1 MRRKRDYAYE
11 LPPEQIAQAPADARD
26 GSRLLAVGQGGLRD
40 HRFEEIVGLLPEQAV
55 LVVNDTQVIPAR
67 LHARKDTGGA
77 VELLL
82 ADPVPAPDPSHTWW
96 RCLARPAKG
105 LRLGARL
112 TLVAPEEPGGA
123 PGHEI
128 VHVVSERDDE
138 DGTVIIGFDRAP
150 DALAPILAAYGEMPL
165 PPYIERPRG
174 PGADDLARYQTVYA
188 REAGAVAAPTAGLHF
203 TPELLAA
210 IEARGVSIARL
221 TLHVG
226 LGTFAPVRVEDLDQ
240 HRMHVE
246 RYSIP
251 EATAALVGSG
261 RPVVAVGTTCV
272 RALEASAAVHGTV
285 RSGPASTDL
294 FIRPGFRFQVVDH
307 LVTNFHVPE
316 STLLVLVCAFAG
328 YDRMMAAYRH
338 AIGAGYRF
346 FSYGDAMLVSS
357 GAPS

>member
-11 LPPEQIAQAPADARD
+11 LPPERIAQAPAGARD
-26 GSRLLAVGQGGLRD
+26 GSRLLAVGGAGLRD
-40 HRFEEIVGLLPEQAV
+40 HRFDEIAGLLPEGAV
-55 LVVNDTQVIPAR
+55 LVLNDTQVIPAR

-82 ADPVPAPDPSHTWW
+82 ADPVPAPDPSEAWW

-105 LRLGARL
+105 LRQDARL
-112 TLVAPEEPGGA
+112 TLERPGGA
-123 PGHEI
+123 PGDE
-128 VHVVSERDDE
+128 VVRVVSERDE
-138 DGTVIIGFDRAP
+138 DGTVVIGFARAP
-150 DALAPILAAYGEMPL
+150 AALAPVLESYGEMPL
-165 PPYIERPRG
+165 PPYIERPHG

-188 REAGAVAAPTAGLHF
+188 REPGAVAAPTAGLHF
-203 TPELLAA
+203 TPALIAA

-226 LGTFAPVRVEDLDQ
+226 LGTFAPMRVDDLDQ

-246 RYSIP
+246 RYIIP

-272 RALEASAAVHGTV
+272 RALEASAAAHGAV
-285 RSGPASTDL
+285 RPGPASTDL
-294 FIRPGFRFQVVDH
+294 FIRPGFRFRVVDH

-328 YDRMMAAYRH
+328 YDRMMAAYHH

-346 FSYGDAMLVSS
+346 FSYGDAMLASR
-357 GAPS
+357 GDPS